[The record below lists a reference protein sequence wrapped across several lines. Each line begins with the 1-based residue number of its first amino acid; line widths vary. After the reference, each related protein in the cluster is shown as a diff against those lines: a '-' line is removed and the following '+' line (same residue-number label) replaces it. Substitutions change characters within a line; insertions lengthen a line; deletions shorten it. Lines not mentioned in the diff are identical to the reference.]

1 MSNREQLIAAA
12 VLGLLVTVGI
22 AFGYYQLFLVPIQ
35 EKEMLI
41 ESTKKDIETAQAQ
54 RRQALA
60 DRPRLNRWRLLSL
73 PADVDMAAREYEKY
87 LNELLREQNF
97 EASVTPKAPD
107 TRTSP
112 TLSGKK
118 PAYTR
123 LSYTVL
129 GHATLEGLVGFL
141 DKFYHTGL
149 LHQIRNISVQRPLT
163 AASPERRNDLDINLT
178 VEALV
183 LHDAAS
189 RDALLP
195 NIPSR
200 SIVFD
205 LFTAFCRKPAGLALA
220 AWEAGPSGS
229 LGPGTLAR
237 RARNYSDI
245 ATKNVFFGPPPP
257 KTKPADEIQ
266 VARFVFLTDI
276 TQSKGRYQ
284 AFLYDRVNNKKT
296 RLRTSPGFDSFRV
309 TDDDGNTV
317 VKGKVVR
324 IDPRGLIFTA
334 DARYYELHIGDS
346 IAQAM
351 QKPLTT
357 MPAAEQ

>member
-1 MSNREQLIAAA
+1 VSNRERLIAAA
-12 VLGLLVTVGI
+12 VLGLLIIVGI

-35 EKEMLI
+35 ERELQI
-41 ESTKKDIETAQAQ
+41 ESARKDIQSAQEQ

-60 DRPRLNRWRLLSL
+60 DRSRLSRWRLLSL
-73 PADVDMAAREYEKY
+73 PSDIDMAAREYEKY

-97 EASVTPKAPD
+97 DASVTPKAPD

-112 TLSGKK
+112 TLAGKK

-149 LHQIRNISVQRPLT
+149 LHQIRTIAVQRPLT
-163 AASPERRNDLDINLT
+163 AASAQRPNDLDINLT
-178 VEALV
+178 IEALV

-189 RDALLP
+189 RDVLLP

-200 SIVFD
+200 SIVLD

-237 RARNYSDI
+237 PARNYSDI

-257 KTKPADEIQ
+257 KTRPADEIQ

-276 TQSKGRYQ
+276 TESKGRYQ

-296 RLRTSPGFDSFRV
+296 RLRTSAGFDSFRV
-309 TDDDGNTV
+309 SDDDGNTLV
-317 VKGKVVR
+317 RGKVVR

-334 DARYYELHIGDS
+334 DDRYYELHIGDS

-351 QKPLTT
+351 QKPSTT
-357 MPAAEQ
+357 MPAAQQ

>member
-1 MSNREQLIAAA
+1 MSTRERIIAAA
-12 VLGLLVTVGI
+12 VFALLVIVVIG
-22 AFGYYQLFLVPIQ
+22 FGYYQLFLVPIQ
-35 EKEMLI
+35 EREAMI
-41 ESTKKDIETAQAQ
+41 ESTRKDIATAEAQ
-54 RRQALA
+54 RRQAMA

-73 PADVDMAAREYEKY
+73 PSDVDMAAREYEKY
-87 LNELLREQNF
+87 LNEVLREQNF
-97 EASVTPKAPD
+97 DASVTPKAPD

-163 AASPERRNDLDINLT
+163 AASPQRPNDLDINLT
-178 VEALV
+178 IEALV

-200 SIVFD
+200 SIVID
-205 LFTAFCRKPAGLALA
+205 LITALCGKPAGLALA
-220 AWEAGPSGS
+220 AWEAGPTGTR
-229 LGPGTLAR
+229 GPGTLAR
-237 RARNYSDI
+237 QARNYSDI
-245 ATKNVFFGPPPP
+245 ATKNMFFGPPPP
-257 KTKPADEIQ
+257 KTKPANEIQ

-276 TQSKGRYQ
+276 TMSKGRYQ

-309 TDDDGNTV
+309 SDDDGNTLV
-317 VKGKVVR
+317 RGKVVR
-324 IDPRGLIFTA
+324 IDARGLVFKA
-334 DARYYELHIGDS
+334 DDRFYDLHIGDS
-346 IAQAM
+346 IALAM
-351 QKPLTT
+351 QKPFTT
-357 MPAAEQ
+357 IPAAEQ